1 MASVPDQTVK
11 HLGGNGKDSYK
22 PVSEMCKLVG
32 WLIALGIIF
41 LSQFIIYKTNS
52 NITDSIK
59 NAVCKDKKKTTRNK
73 KSRCV
78 LIKYS
83 LGVLKFCMLADFGKN
98 IIFENLV
105 FDKLHFQKVNLYN
118 H

>member
-22 PVSEMCKLVG
+22 PVSEMCKLVV

-59 NAVCKDKKKTTRNK
+59 NAVCKDKKRTTRNK
-73 KSRCV
+73 K
-78 LIKYS
+78 IKMYVNKIL
-83 LGVLKFCMLADFGKN
+83 LGST
-98 IIFENLV
+98 
-105 FDKLHFQKVNLYN
+105 
-118 H
+118 